1 MNIRED
7 VKNNM
12 LELRMKPSDILDYQ
26 IGMINKNSNLKII
39 EIDKSVV
46 NGKYLLNFDL
56 KKKISLEKYFE
67 QAKFKKEEVLEIFL
81 EIARI
86 ITESGDYL
94 LSKKNFLLDP
104 KYIYYE
110 NGEIYLI
117 YIPTSK
123 EVSKSIDIEFSRFI
137 KTTIVELVTFYE
149 LYERDGFV
157 GNLLNLTKQK
167 EISIQEFRV
176 KIEMM
181 LNFEFKEEKE
191 SKVEFKKPPI
201 FESEL
206 LEEVSITQT
215 NKSKHHY
222 RDSINLDFVQADEIE
237 IQKPSEYAWWL
248 KYGIGILQ
256 VFAVGLVLL
265 LVINGTST
273 SVLIIISLLV
283 ILLDILVVRFL
294 LQPKEVIQEMC
305 LTNMQEKFRVEKME
319 QEEVEKGFINIGK
332 KEIVS
337 QNAYQTSMT
346 DKSKPYFLLINE
358 GITERV
364 YVTKDIFVIGRYG
377 EECDYVINN
386 NTVGKRHL
394 KITKVNKEIYVEDMN
409 SKNGSYINGKKIKVG
424 KLYKVEE
431 NFKIKISNVSLIFK
445 EV

>member
-1 MNIRED
+1 MNIKED

-12 LELRMKPSDILDYQ
+12 LELSVKSSDILDYQ
-26 IGMINKNSNLKII
+26 IGMINKNRGLKII
-39 EIDKSVV
+39 EIDKSMV
-46 NGKYLLNFDL
+46 NGECLLNFDL

-67 QAKFKKEEVLEIFL
+67 QDRFKKEKILEIIL
-81 EIARI
+81 KIARI
-86 ITESGDYL
+86 IIKSSDYL
-94 LSKKNFLLDP
+94 LNKKNFFLDP

-110 NGEIYLI
+110 NEDIYLI
-117 YIPTSK
+117 YIPINEDVNK
-123 EVSKSIDIEFSRFI
+123 NINIEFSNFI
-137 KTTIVELVTFYE
+137 KIIIVDLIIFYD
-149 LYERDGFV
+149 LYEKDGFI
-157 GNLLNLTKQK
+157 GSLLNLTKQK
-167 EISIQEFRV
+167 EVSIKEFIV

-181 LNFEFKEEKE
+181 LNLKGEDELENNIEFKI
-191 SKVEFKKPPI
+191 PPI
-201 FESEL
+201 LESDL
-206 LEEVSITQT
+206 VEEVSITQT